1 MRKKGFNSV
10 AGTNSFGAPRFTN
23 TVIQSPMA
31 EPSAVSTAP
40 KADTVESAA
49 AAQSYL
55 QANAPVINPRLASPD
70 SKPLENSTST
80 ITSKTVTAASK
91 SNTKI
96 YVGIG
101 LLLAAAGTF
110 AYFKFR

>member
-1 MRKKGFNSV
+1 MRKLGFNSV

-70 SKPLENSTST
+70 SKAPEATT
-80 ITSKTVTAASK
+80 TTETTAKTGGTK
-91 SNTKI
+91 SNVKL
-96 YVGIG
+96 YAGIG
-101 LLLAAAGTF
+101 LGLAVLGTL